1 VIGIRARLAKPAAR
15 TVRCAALFATTLV
28 ATACAGGS
36 PSTGAAPSAPPS
48 LSPALGVDLAEYTR
62 TPHGLFYKDAMVG
75 TGDVATERSRVTVA
89 YRGLLANGVQV
100 DSAVGLRVR
109 ISGDPIIRGWKLGI
123 PGMRVGGAR
132 ILVIPPELGYGFK
145 EVGGI
150 PPNSTLVFRIQ
161 LLRVE

>member
-1 VIGIRARLAKPAAR
+1 MRVASLMLAVCVSAS
-15 TVRCAALFATTLV
+15 
-28 ATACAGGS
+28 CAGGGA
-36 PSTGAAPSAPPS
+36 TGGANPSAPPA
-48 LSPALGVDLAEYTR
+48 LSPAVGVDLAEFIR
-62 TPHGLFYKDAMVG
+62 TPEGLYYKDATVG
-75 TGDVATERSRVTVA
+75 TGAVATDRSRVTVA

-145 EVGGI
+145 EVGAI

-161 LLRVE
+161 LIRVE